1 MATPTPHPAESIR
14 LLPQDLE
21 TVLAARVGLVCVE
34 SREEVR
40 YLSDLRR
47 SAIGTGRDFWIWTA
61 TKGFQQAQS
70 LNERALEIVS
80 IKGANQITEEEATK
94 RVADYKAPSLV
105 NNAPVRQLAAALA
118 HIDLALSELI
128 SKGPIRENETVVKGG
143 IFSFR
148 HCGRNAMPWIVF
160 LDAWR
165 YVAEHAVEARALRDI
180 VYRLRSTGLTLIFLD
195 AKPQASIP
203 GLDIDALRVQPGTPD
218 RTELRRQIT
227 SLLSLSRATAPVVI
241 PYEAPD
247 KLDELVKACQG
258 LSLVEMR
265 NFVSIAI
272 CNATADSSKE
282 LIEEVTKAKVE
293 SISKG
298 GMLTFYPPKPMADI
312 GGMGEFKRWIGIRKR
327 AFSSE
332 ARKFGVKPPK
342 GVLMLGVPG
351 TGKSA
356 SVAAVASL
364 LGVPCLRLDMGQLF
378 AGLVGASEEN
388 TRKTLNLAE
397 KLSPCVL
404 WLDEIEKGLSGAA
417 SSGSSDGGTMSR
429 VMGTILSWMNDKS
442 EPVFVMATANDISKL
457 PPELL
462 RKGRFDEIFF
472 VDLPNAD
479 ERKEILAIHIRKT
492 GRNPDAIM
500 NSNSVSQILAATE
513 GFSGAEIEGVVQEAV
528 LIAFDDGMRDLVVAD
543 LTQAAQATRP
553 LSKTMGDQI
562 QAMQAFGQDRAR
574 SARAIPLVA
583 PVPAPTLPLLG
594 YLGDDSFQ
602 A

>member
-1 MATPTPHPAESIR
+1 MSIQQAEPNAPVRFLPA
-14 LLPQDLE
+14 DLE
-21 TVLAARVGLVCVE
+21 AVLASRVGMVCVE
-34 SREEVR
+34 TREEVR
-40 YLSDLRR
+40 YLSDLRL
-47 SAIGTGRDFWIWTA
+47 AALGTGRDFWIWTA
-61 TKGFQQAQS
+61 TKGFQQARS
-70 LNERALEIVS
+70 YAEIAVEAHS
-80 IKGANQITEEEATK
+80 IMKAESISESDATK
-94 RVADYKAPSLV
+94 RVVQYKNPALF
-105 NNAPVRQLAAALA
+105 NNAPIRQLAAALG
-118 HIDLALSELI
+118 HIDVALTNLI
-128 SKGPIRENETVVKGG
+128 SKGPLKEKESPSGDV
-143 IFSFR
+143 FDFR
-148 HCGRNAMPWIVF
+148 GYGKNSMPWIVF

-165 YVAEHAVEARALRDI
+165 YVAEHAVEARALRDLTF
-180 VYRLRSTGLTLIFLD
+180 RLRAQGLTLIFLD
-195 AKPQASIP
+195 AKTQASIP
-203 GLDIDALRVQPGTPD
+203 GLDIDALRIQPGTPGAD
-218 RTELRRQIT
+218 ELRKQLS
-227 SLLSLSRATAPVVI
+227 SLLRQSKATSPVVI

-247 KLDELVKACQG
+247 KLAALVTACKG

-272 CNATADSSKE
+272 RNATEDPSKE
-282 LIEEVTKAKVE
+282 LIAEVTKAKVE

-298 GMLTFYPPKPMADI
+298 GMLTFYPPKPMAEI

-327 AFSSE
+327 AFSPE
-332 ARKFGVKPPK
+332 ALKFGVKAPK

-364 LGVPCLRLDMGQLF
+364 LEVPCLRLDMGQLF

-388 TRKTLNLAE
+388 TRKTLALAE

-429 VMGTILSWMNDKS
+429 VMGTILSWMNDKRD
-442 EPVFVMATANDISKL
+442 PVFVMATANDISKL

-479 ERKEILAIHIRKT
+479 ERKEILGIHIRKT
-492 GRNPDAIM
+492 GRNPDAIT
-500 NSNSVSQILAATE
+500 NSNSVGQILEATE

-528 LIAFDDGMRDLVVAD
+528 LIAFDDGMRDLTVAD
-543 LTQAAQATRP
+543 LTQAANATRP

-562 QAMQAFGQDRAR
+562 KAMQAFGRDRAR
-574 SARAIPLVA
+574 LARSLEVVKPS
-583 PVPAPTLPLLG
+583 PAPLSPLIS
-594 YLGDDSFQ
+594 YQSDDFD